1 MHEGKCS
8 LVCITPNGY
17 MFSGL
22 ILPCKSHFLIT
33 LQNLEAIGLCS
44 YNGTVVYR
52 ELAELQIIMSQSY
65 VDCGKSLQGS

>member
-22 ILPCKSHFLIT
+22 L
-33 LQNLEAIGLCS
+33 NLEAIGLCS

-52 ELAELQIIMSQSY
+52 ELAELQIIMSQSFISY